1 MESIGNLK
9 GVGPLL
15 APLALRRL
23 DDAEE
28 DVRVD
33 GALVSLVQ
41 DHQAV
46 LLQQWIQQGLVPQS
60 TRIQP
65 IQTERVPACSRKTCW
80 GPTSRSSIPSVRYL
94 ILVLKVVT
102 SSKRTV

>member
-1 MESIGNLK
+1 MSRGYHEDMESIGNLK

-65 IQTERVPACSRKTCW
+65 VQTE
-80 GPTSRSSIPSVRYL
+80 
-94 ILVLKVVT
+94 
-102 SSKRTV
+102 